1 MGEHTR
7 DVCDNCSIVPFSAI
21 TYLLAMDWVN
31 LYVLIFCLFSVCAEK
46 DWKKKDPRDYS
57 DVDLE
62 RLLEQWDEDE
72 EPLPVDELPEWDPRK
87 PQPEIKMEDM
97 QTQNPEDLLRL
108 SKKGKTVMA
117 FVKVSGGP
125 TKAETEEITSIWQ
138 TGLWN
143 SHIHLDRFP
152 VDEDRVIFMFK
163 DGSSAWE
170 AKDFLI
176 EQERCLEVQIEQ
188 RVYHGKHTELY
199 KVEQAEMAAKKK
211 AATSSGQKKTKKAK
225 KSKKK

>member
-1 MGEHTR
+1 M
-7 DVCDNCSIVPFSAI
+7 
-21 TYLLAMDWVN
+21 
-31 LYVLIFCLFSVCAEK
+31 
-46 DWKKKDPRDYS
+46 
-57 DVDLE
+57 
-62 RLLEQWDEDE
+62 EQWDEDE

-87 PQPEIKMEDM
+87 PQPEIRMEDM
-97 QTQNPEDLLRL
+97 QNGDPEDLLRL

-117 FVKVSGGP
+117 FVKVSGNP
-125 TKAETEEITSIWQ
+125 TKEETEEITSIWQ

-143 SHIHLDRFP
+143 SHVHLDRFP

-163 DGSSAWE
+163 DGAAAWE

-199 KVEQAEMAAKKK
+199 KVEQAEMKAKK
-211 AATSSGQKKTKKAK
+211 AAASGSKKDKKKKKSQKKTKKTEL
-225 KSKKK
+225 

>member
-1 MGEHTR
+1 M
-7 DVCDNCSIVPFSAI
+7 NC
-21 TYLLAMDWVN
+21 
-31 LYVLIFCLFSVCAEK
+31 LISRICILVICFLSVCAEK

-57 DVDLE
+57 DADLE

-72 EPLPVDELPEWDPRK
+72 EPLPIDELPEWDPRK
-87 PQPEIKMEDM
+87 PQPEIRMEDM
-97 QTQNPEDLLRL
+97 QNQDPEDLLRL

-117 FVKVSGGP
+117 FVKVTGSP

-143 SHIHLDRFP
+143 SHIHMDRFP

-163 DGSSAWE
+163 DGAAAWE

-188 RVYHGKHTELY
+188 RVLPRKTHRAVQSRSGRNG
-199 KVEQAEMAAKKK
+199 
-211 AATSSGQKKTKKAK
+211 GQKEELKKRLL
-225 KSKKK
+225 KSLRRPKRLLRKQSCED

>member
-1 MGEHTR
+1 MNLVTSK
-7 DVCDNCSIVPFSAI
+7 VCILVIC
-21 TYLLAMDWVN
+21 
-31 LYVLIFCLFSVCAEK
+31 CLSVCAEK

-57 DVDLE
+57 DADLE

-87 PQPEIKMEDM
+87 PQPEIRMEDM
-97 QTQNPEDLLRL
+97 QNKDPEDLLRL

-117 FVKVSGGP
+117 FVKVSGSP
-125 TKAETEEITSIWQ
+125 SKAETEEITSIWQ

-143 SHIHLDRFP
+143 SHIHMDRFP

-163 DGSSAWE
+163 DGASAWE

-199 KVEQAEMAAKKK
+199 KVEVAEMEAKKK
-211 AATSSGQKKTKKAK
+211 SSKKTSKKSKKAK
-225 KSKKK
+225 KTAKKTEL